1 MPKSLAKPLAKPLE
15 GILVVSVEQAV
26 AAPLCGRRLADAGA
40 RVLKIERPEG
50 DFARNY
56 DTFAN
61 GDSVYFVWLNRGKES
76 VTIDLTTAADRQ
88 LFEALVAR
96 ADVFV
101 QNLKPGALAK
111 LGLGVETLT
120 KRHPR
125 LIACSIT
132 GYGDEG
138 PYADRKAY
146 DLLIQAESGLASVTG
161 GPEEPS
167 RVGISIVDVATGLH
181 AYEAILEALIRRGVT
196 GSGAD
201 IRLSMFDTMA
211 ELMAVPLM
219 QGKAGAPPKRIGLSH
234 TSLAPYGV
242 FTTRD
247 GQPVLISIQNDREWR
262 SLAGNVLGRPE
273 LGTDARFATSPA
285 RLANRPDT
293 DGLVAAWFA
302 AHDVDAAVARLDA
315 ADIAFG
321 RVNDWAGLAAHPHLR
336 MMSIEAPRGT
346 IDVPAHPARWDGTP
360 DTPLAVPVLGAH
372 TAAVRREFL
381 GEA

>member
-1 MPKSLAKPLAKPLE
+1 MPKPLE
-15 GILVVSVEQAV
+15 GLLVVSVEQAV
-26 AAPLCGRRLADAGA
+26 AAPMCGRRLADAGA

-56 DTFAN
+56 DSYAN
-61 GDSVYFVWLNRGKES
+61 GESVYFVWLNRGKES
-76 VTIDLTTAADRQ
+76 VVVDLTKEADRR
-88 LFEALVAR
+88 LFEAVLAR
-96 ADVFV
+96 ADVLV

-111 LGLGVETLT
+111 LGLGVDSLCE
-120 KRHPR
+120 RHPR
-125 LIACSIT
+125 LIACSIS

-196 GSGAD
+196 GKGAD
-201 IRLSMFDTMA
+201 IRVSMFDCMA
-211 ELMAVPLM
+211 EFMAVPLM
-219 QGKAGAPPKRIGLSH
+219 QGMWGAPPKRIGLSH

-262 SLAGNVLGRPE
+262 SLAANVLGRPD
-273 LGTDARFATSPA
+273 LANDPKFATSTA
-285 RLANRPDT
+285 RLANRPET
-293 DGLVAAWFA
+293 DGHVKAWFA
-302 AHDVDAAVARLDA
+302 RHDVDDAVTRLNA

-321 RVNDWAGLAAHPHLR
+321 RVNDWAGLKAHPHLR
-336 MMSIEAPRGT
+336 MMTVGTARGPV
-346 IDVPAHPARWDGTP
+346 DLPAYPARWDGSP
-360 DTPLAVPVLGAH
+360 DTPHPVPALGQH
-372 TAAVRREFL
+372 TDAVRREFL
-381 GEA
+381 GS